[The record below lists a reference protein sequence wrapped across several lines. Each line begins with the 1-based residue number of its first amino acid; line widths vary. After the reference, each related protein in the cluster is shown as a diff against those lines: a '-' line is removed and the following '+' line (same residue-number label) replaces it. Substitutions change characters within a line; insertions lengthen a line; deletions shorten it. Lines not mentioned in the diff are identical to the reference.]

1 MKKCFFIQ
9 FALVFLAS
17 FTLSAQSITFDSVMQ
32 KVSKGKPFVL
42 TLLVAGKALP
52 RDQALV
58 SKLQADHLVH
68 LFQLE
73 KDGKISIFGPVTDP
87 DAQLRGI
94 IIFNFTDLEKVKAE
108 LETDPY
114 IKEGYLKYEL
124 YNWFTIPGQSIPL
137 K

>member
-1 MKKCFFIQ
+1 MKKFSIISFV
-9 FALVFLAS
+9 LVFLTS

-42 TLLVAGKALP
+42 TLLMTGKALP

-73 KDGKISIFGPVTDP
+73 KDGKISIFGPVTDQ
-87 DAQLRGI
+87 DTNLRGI